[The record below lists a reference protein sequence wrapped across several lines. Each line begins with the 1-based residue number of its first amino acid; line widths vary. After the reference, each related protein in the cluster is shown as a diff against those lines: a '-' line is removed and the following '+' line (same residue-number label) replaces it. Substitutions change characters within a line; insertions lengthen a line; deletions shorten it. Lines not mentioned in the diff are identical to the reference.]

1 MYKALFTQIQTH
13 VRHLSVDIEEHKI
26 ANLQLS
32 SPHHLG
38 GGPQLSRRSRQRL
51 TGLRVRVLHEPA
63 AIEASRTAATVSIG
77 DTHLVHCYGRRRL
90 AYARA

>member
-32 SPHHLG
+32 SPHRLG
-38 GGPQLSRRSRQRL
+38 G
-51 TGLRVRVLHEPA
+51 
-63 AIEASRTAATVSIG
+63 
-77 DTHLVHCYGRRRL
+77 
-90 AYARA
+90 